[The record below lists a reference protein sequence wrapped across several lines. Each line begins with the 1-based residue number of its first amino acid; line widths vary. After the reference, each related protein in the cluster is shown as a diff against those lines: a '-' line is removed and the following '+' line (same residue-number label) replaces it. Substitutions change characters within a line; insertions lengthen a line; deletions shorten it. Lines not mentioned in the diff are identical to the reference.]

1 MPRHKAKLQEKKALG
16 DAQLVFL
23 GDSIT
28 HALENKEKS
37 LWKENY
43 APYTALNLGYAG
55 ELT

>member
-1 MPRHKAKLQEKKALG
+1 MPRHKAKLQEKKGLG